1 MSYRLRLLSL
11 QPMLRPFLY
20 EVNCRRRNSEKTTH
34 SVATGCF
41 AENDLIFTCTTCQ
54 VLVENWWNPSGFQNP
69 LTSPK
74 SWCFQHSII
83 GAQLTFIIWKGCKW
97 LAPPGQSLL
106 FIPVNCMGCRQR
118 LKPSWSLKPFLENEV
133 RPFLVCRPV
142 FHNKHMLIKC

>member
-1 MSYRLRLLSL
+1 MSYHLRLLSL
-11 QPMLRPFLY
+11 QFMLRPFLY

-97 LAPPGQSLL
+97 LAPPGQSFCLYQSTAWGVDRGL
-106 FIPVNCMGCRQR
+106 SPAGAWS
-118 LKPSWSLKPFLENEV
+118 PSWKMKWDHF
-133 RPFLVCRPV
+133 
-142 FHNKHMLIKC
+142 